1 MRLLLV
7 YAMSVMLLSCGN
19 NEQTEEAI
27 RPVYYQ
33 IIGEANIS
41 GSRSFAGV
49 SQAENEAK
57 LSFKVGGTLEDIH
70 FKLGEPVKKGSVIAH
85 LNDADYKIN
94 YQKAVS
100 SKENAEIQLASS
112 KSSFDRTEKLY
123 AGNSASLSDYEKVK
137 SQYES
142 AKTMLKSSKSQL
154 KAAKNQLDY
163 TQLIAPFDGSISNML
178 TKEKEMI
185 GAGMPVIMFSSNGNV
200 EVRSQVPE
208 NIIKLVE
215 LGQNVTVEFTV
226 LKGEVFEGVIS
237 EIGRSTGGSSTYPI
251 VIDLL
256 DVNEEVLPGMAC
268 SIKMQF
274 QSKQESTNS
283 IVVSADAVAHDEG
296 GDFVYIL
303 KASEEKGFFT
313 AVRKS
318 VSLGELTPEGY
329 EINEGLN
336 TGEMIVTAGLSFMY
350 DGRKV
355 RLLE

>member
-1 MRLLLV
+1 MRLFLV
-7 YAMSVMLLSCGN
+7 FAMSATLLSCSN

-33 IIGEANIS
+33 KIGESSVS
-41 GSRSFAGV
+41 GTRSFAGV

-57 LSFKVGGTLEDIH
+57 LSFKVGGTLENIH

-100 SKENAEIQLASS
+100 SKNNTEIQLASA

-123 AGNSASLSDYEKVK
+123 AANSASLSDYEKVK

-142 AKTMLKSSKSQL
+142 AKTLLKSSKTQV

-163 TQLIAPFDGSISNML
+163 TKLTAPFDGSVSSML
-178 TKEKEMI
+178 AKEKEMI

-200 EVRSQVPE
+200 EVRSQMPE

-215 LGQNVTVEFTV
+215 LGKNVTVEFTV
-226 LKGEVFEGVIS
+226 LKGSTFEGVIS

-268 SIKMQF
+268 KIKMQF
-274 QSKQESTNS
+274 ESKQESSNL
-283 IVVSADAVAHDEG
+283 IVVSADAVAHDEDG
-296 GDFVYIL
+296 NFVYVL
-303 KASEEKGFFT
+303 KASEETGFFT
-313 AVRKS
+313 AVRKP